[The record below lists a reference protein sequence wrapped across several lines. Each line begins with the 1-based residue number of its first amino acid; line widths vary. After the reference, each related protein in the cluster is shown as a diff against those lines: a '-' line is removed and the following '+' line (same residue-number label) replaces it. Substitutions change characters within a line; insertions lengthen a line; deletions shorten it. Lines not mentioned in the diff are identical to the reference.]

1 VTKKFLSDEGLFYA
15 EGLADNA
22 KEMWPDMATEILIAA
37 AIRSAKDAG
46 QHGLDA
52 ALKASFPYIYEDI
65 SLVIH
70 NNKPGS

>member
-1 VTKKFLSDEGLFYA
+1 MTKKFLTDEGLFYA
-15 EGLADNA
+15 EGLANYA
-22 KEMWPDMATEILIAA
+22 NEMWPDMATEILISA

-65 SLVIH
+65 TESERPV
-70 NNKPGS
+70 

>member
-1 VTKKFLSDEGLFYA
+1 MNKKFLSDEDMFYA

-22 KEMWPDMATEILIAA
+22 KEMWPGMATEILIAA

>member
-1 VTKKFLSDEGLFYA
+1 MDKQLLSDEDIFYA
-15 EGLADNA
+15 EGLAKYA
-22 KEMWPDMATEILIAA
+22 KEMWPEMATEILIAA

-65 SLVIH
+65 TESERPV
-70 NNKPGS
+70 